1 MRLKSLKVFGFK
13 TFAEATALDFVD
25 GTTAVVGPN
34 GSGKSNLVDAI
45 RWVLGEQSS
54 RSLRSQKMEDV
65 IFAGN
70 NLRKPLGMAEVS
82 LTFDNHDH
90 ALPLAFNEVQI
101 TRRAYRAGESEFFI
115 NREHV
120 RLRDVHELLM
130 GTGLGPGSYAIVSQ
144 GQIDAI
150 LSSKP
155 TERRALFEETAG
167 IGKFLARKHEALRRL
182 DATEQNAIRVN
193 DLIAELERR
202 APELDLQVRRAKRYR
217 KVTARVRD
225 LEILSF
231 LRASSS
237 RRTERE
243 RVATELQQHEDKQ
256 AAAAA
261 RAAQLGAELSAL
273 RESLY
278 TLELALDTHRA
289 ESQGARAEAAR
300 IEADLAAAVARRD
313 GLERQS
319 SAVVADRDRVETERV
334 ALRDQIAGLEERLA
348 PLLAQ
353 TDGSREREL
362 AAASAVADA
371 RGALDHLYQELR
383 AVEALAAE
391 RAANEAERRAQIH
404 SARADIDRLEQEHRA
419 ALTERDLHQRQAA
432 EARGKIGER
441 EALIVRY
448 ETEAVAQ
455 RERAR
460 VARERG
466 EVATSRVAE
475 LQGRHREIAAEL
487 AGAES
492 RLHTIEELEAALEGH
507 AHGTRA
513 VVEASQRGRLHGL
526 HGVVSNLIST
536 DERYARALDVAFGAG
551 LSNII
556 AATSEDAEAAV
567 AYLRERELGRATFLP
582 LDTLA
587 QREGREL
594 GQLRDRPG
602 VIGYAHTLV
611 RAEPKYRG
619 IVAFLVGR
627 ILVVDELRTGI
638 GLTRGGF
645 RDSVVTLEGDQIMG
659 GGAITGGRFRKERSI
674 LARRAQAETLKER
687 IPQLRAEL
695 EAIERDGAL
704 AKAEL
709 DAAAAE
715 RDEATKLANDAE
727 VALRD
732 VRTQRQGLAADIER
746 LDAAAGAS
754 AARIAALGST
764 REEVQSR
771 LHALER
777 VADDHVDLSAQRAA
791 LETSLAAAR
800 ERIAVVEAEQTD
812 VVAAASALREQI
824 AALSAERDGSFT
836 RLGLL
841 DADAER
847 AGAARE
853 TMLRELDALRGR
865 AAELQLTLATAR
877 ERVATVD
884 GVVEAAR
891 RDREATADQAHQR
904 EADERIAQAQDRD
917 ATAAGESGRR
927 RLAEID
933 AELGMLQQTFAQNP
947 AGDDELADVLA
958 RFADEP
964 DSVADDLPRLRE
976 ELIRLQANVNLN
988 AETDREELTERER
1001 FLREQMDDLHK
1012 ARETLLATIAEI
1024 ETSCQVQF
1032 NETFDLV
1039 KAKFSDVFGELFPG
1053 GKAEMWQTDPDNLSE
1068 TGIEIAVQ
1076 PPGKKMTNLAALSGG
1091 ERAMTASA
1099 LIFALI
1105 AVKPSPFYL
1114 LDEVDAALDDANVER
1129 LSTKIR
1135 DVSIDAQMLI
1145 VTHNK
1150 KTMELAQRMYG
1161 VTMQEP
1167 GVSSIVSVTLD
1178 ERPIAP
1184 PPLEELREPAAVG

>member
-1 MRLKSLKVFGFK
+1 M
-13 TFAEATALDFVD
+13 
-25 GTTAVVGPN
+25 
-34 GSGKSNLVDAI
+34 
-45 RWVLGEQSS
+45 
-54 RSLRSQKMEDV
+54 
-65 IFAGN
+65 
-70 NLRKPLGMAEVS
+70 
-82 LTFDNHDH
+82 
-90 ALPLAFNEVQI
+90 
-101 TRRAYRAGESEFFI
+101 
-115 NREHV
+115 
-120 RLRDVHELLM
+120 
-130 GTGLGPGSYAIVSQ
+130 SQ
-144 GQIDAI
+144 GQIDSI

-182 DATEQNAIRVN
+182 EATEQNAIRVN

-202 APELDLQVRRAKRYR
+202 VPELDTQVRRAKRYR

-225 LEILSF
+225 LEILSY
-231 LRASSS
+231 LRASST

-243 RVATELQQHEDKQ
+243 RVAAELEQHENKR

-261 RAAQLGAELSAL
+261 RAAKLGAAIATL

-278 TLELALDTHRA
+278 TIELELDGNRA
-289 ESQGARAEAAR
+289 NAQTARAELAR

-319 SAVVADRDRVETERV
+319 NAVIADRDRVESERET
-334 ALRDQIAGLEERLA
+334 LRDTIASLEERLA
-348 PLLAQ
+348 PLNAQ
-353 TDGSREREL
+353 TEGSREREL
-362 AAASAVADA
+362 AASEAVAAA
-371 RGALDHLYQELR
+371 RGALDAVYQELR

-404 SARADIDRLEQEHRA
+404 SARADIERLEREHA
-419 ALTERDLHQRQAA
+419 SALAERDEHAKAA
-432 EARGKIGER
+432 DEARARFGER
-441 EALIVRY
+441 EILIARY
-448 ETEAVAQ
+448 EAEATAQ

-460 VARERG
+460 VAREQG
-466 EVATSRVAE
+466 DAAAARVAD
-475 LQGRHREIAAEL
+475 LQRRHREVASEI

-507 AHGTRA
+507 AHGTKS
-513 VVEASQRGRLHGL
+513 VVEASQRGHLRGL

-536 DERYARALDVAFGAG
+536 DERYARALDIAFGAG
-551 LSNII
+551 LSNVI
-556 AATSEDAEAAV
+556 AETSEDAEAAV

-587 QREGREL
+587 QREGRDL
-594 GQLRDRPG
+594 GNLRDRPG

-611 RAEPKYRG
+611 RAEPRYRG

-638 GLTRGGF
+638 TLTRGEGF
-645 RDSVVTLEGDQIMG
+645 RDSIVTLDGDQIMG

-674 LARRAQAETLKER
+674 LARRAQAETLRER
-687 IPQLRAEL
+687 IPQLRAQL
-695 EAIERDGAL
+695 EAIERDGVA

-709 DAAAAE
+709 DAASAQ
-715 RDEATKLANDAE
+715 RDEATALANDAE
-727 VALRD
+727 VALQD
-732 VRTQRQGLAADIER
+732 VRTQLQGLAVEIER
-746 LDAAAGAS
+746 LDAAVATN
-754 AARIAALGST
+754 AARIAALHAS
-764 REEVQSR
+764 REDVGSR

-777 VADDHVDLSAQRAA
+777 VADDHVDLSEQRAT
-791 LETSLAAAR
+791 LEGALAAAR
-800 ERIAVVEAEQTD
+800 ERIAAVEAEQSE
-812 VVAAASALREQI
+812 VAATASALREQI
-824 AALSAERDGSFT
+824 AALSAERDGAVT

-847 AGAARE
+847 AAAARE
-853 TMLRELDALRGR
+853 TMLRELDALRAR
-865 AAELQLTLATAR
+865 ATELDAAL
-877 ERVATVD
+877 V
-884 GVVEAAR
+884 AAR
-891 RDREATADQAHQR
+891 ARVVAADAAVDDARKRREATADEAAQH
-904 EADERIAQAQDRD
+904 EADERAAQSADRE
-917 ATAAGESGRR
+917 ATAAGESGRM

-947 AGDDELADVLA
+947 ATSDEQDDVLA
-958 RFADEP
+958 RYADEP
-964 DSVADDLPRLRE
+964 SEILDELPRLRE
-976 ELIRLQANVNLN
+976 ELVRLQANVNLN
-988 AETDREELTERER
+988 AEADRDELVERER
-1001 FLREQMDDLHK
+1001 FLREQMDDLHR

-1032 NETFDLV
+1032 NETFDAV
-1039 KAKFSDVFGELFPG
+1039 KTKFAEVFEQLFPG
-1053 GKAEMWQTDPDNLSE
+1053 GQAQMWQTNPENLSE
-1068 TGIEIAVQ
+1068 TGIEISVQ
-1076 PPGKKMTNLAALSGG
+1076 PPGKKMTALAALSGG

-1129 LSTKIR
+1129 LSNKIR
-1135 DVSIDAQMLI
+1135 EVSATAQMLI

-1178 ERPIAP
+1178 DRPVAP
-1184 PPLEELREPAAVG
+1184 PQVEPEREPAAV